1 MLCVRHD
8 HFYAKNSTDFA
19 ITQNEI
25 SIAEIM
31 LGLAPPFQATSCIP
45 SFEAT
50 NIIILYIYFYCHI
63 APIFSPIFAPKL
75 VFSSESET
83 LTTFLYQSGEI
94 TAEMRYLPWSRLLL
108 KCPKNHCFKTDVK
121 Q

>member
-1 MLCVRHD
+1 MLLCVRHD

-25 SIAEIM
+25 SKAEIM

-50 NIIILYIYFYCHI
+50 NIIILYIYTSTVI
-63 APIFSPIFAPKL
+63 SPPIFSPIFAPKL

-83 LTTFLYQSGEI
+83 LTTFFVPKRRNHSRNEI
-94 TAEMRYLPWSRLLL
+94 LT
-108 KCPKNHCFKTDVK
+108 VK
-121 Q
+121 

>member
-1 MLCVRHD
+1 M
-8 HFYAKNSTDFA
+8 STNIYCRLIYCFVSDI
-19 ITQNEI
+19 ITFMPKIQLILHTQDEI
-25 SIAEIM
+25 STAEIM

-75 VFSSESET
+75 VFSA
-83 LTTFLYQSGEI
+83 Q
-94 TAEMRYLPWSRLLL
+94 
-108 KCPKNHCFKTDVK
+108 KVK
-121 Q
+121 Y

>member
-1 MLCVRHD
+1 M
-8 HFYAKNSTDFA
+8 
-19 ITQNEI
+19 ITFMPKTKLILQLPKMKFPK
-25 SIAEIM
+25 AEIM

-50 NIIILYIYFYCHI
+50 NIIILYIYTSTVI
-63 APIFSPIFAPKL
+63 SPPIFSPIFAPKL

-94 TAEMRYLPWSRLLL
+94 TAEMRYLPL
-108 KCPKNHCFKTDVK
+108 K
-121 Q
+121 

>member
-1 MLCVRHD
+1 MSTYIYCRLNILLCVRLD
-8 HFYAKNSTDFA
+8 M
-19 ITQNEI
+19 ITFMPKTKLILQLPKMKFPK
-25 SIAEIM
+25 AEIM

-63 APIFSPIFAPKL
+63 PPIFSPIFAPKL
-75 VFSSESET
+75 VFFSSESEI

-94 TAEMRYLPWSRLLL
+94 TAEMRYLP
-108 KCPKNHCFKTDVK
+108 
-121 Q
+121 

>member
-1 MLCVRHD
+1 MLLCVRHD

-25 SIAEIM
+25 SKAEIM

-94 TAEMRYLPWSRLLL
+94 TAEMRYLP
-108 KCPKNHCFKTDVK
+108 
-121 Q
+121 